1 MPRSVQGLVDHAI
14 LCPSPSDLRLLLHP
28 LPGLVGKDFF
38 PFSQELTMH
47 TGQKKNHMMLL
58 GQLGRPCLYA
68 SIRAQLRSGR
78 CKLDLRW
85 SFFID
90 FVFGR

>member
-28 LPGLVGKDFF
+28 LPGLVGMDFF

-47 TGQKKNHMMLL
+47 TGQK
-58 GQLGRPCLYA
+58 RTT
-68 SIRAQLRSGR
+68 
-78 CKLDLRW
+78 
-85 SFFID
+85 
-90 FVFGR
+90 